1 MGNRTSL
8 DLLFFCL
15 FLTATTSWGATTWDK
30 FDCSTQRV
38 SYLGHD
44 VLGGGKKICVTR
56 KGDLIEDGEAKSF
69 CAKSGF
75 SRFLNLAN
83 PDYAKADSAA
93 DDTAVADNGKQ
104 GKMYLCFNGGVRKYE
119 ICRQVAQEPK
129 NKSLKMQWQADGPN
143 GHGYCKCD
151 KGKGPENCDSAD
163 APVAAESPK
172 SGNCDS
178 SENLTD
184 YVPVAGQPARPTW
197 CQCKEGFR
205 PEGGQKSPSEDL
217 NHCVPDAKQAVADEE
232 ISPELKTCL
241 DNWVDKSQQCKDK
254 AEAATSRCNSEEAK
268 DLAAAKN
275 SANSEVR
282 AAGTIADFYQQAAV
296 AKNAGKQNG
305 VSSCLRAGLGANAVK
320 STMSGMKEDCDQKV
334 QECTDLC
341 SEDKQSEFTAQCS
354 ALLNKVSAD
363 TENNS
368 PEKIKK
374 NIDYYNEQSKTIL
387 QTNLIAGN
395 KMCTDKTS
403 PTSAVSLKSN
413 FDNFLTGIGKALQSA
428 AMCACNVAASA
439 VGTSGSSCSNIPTA
453 AECAANPSLAGC
465 SAYSALDA
473 CTMGSPNYNANVCAC
488 QNNPAGLT
496 CKTATAAG
504 TNGFAGAD
512 VKTASGAG
520 TSFGP
525 NGSGSGLNSGG
536 AGDFSLGS
544 NSAGDIAA
552 IKPQSLTGAGA
563 GGLGGGGGGGVG
575 APPGSGGGDP
585 NAGGAEGDGRNSGG
599 VFGQV
604 KSFVSSMFGGS
615 PKGGVGT
622 APGAPAVKYDLDKYR
637 PKGLRGVAGGSEV
650 GLKNTDIWRTIFN
663 RYDDIRP
670 TLPSKQ

>member
-1 MGNRTSL
+1 MGNRTSFW
-8 DLLFFCL
+8 LLFVCL
-15 FLTATTSWGATTWDK
+15 FLTASIGLSATTFDK
-30 FDCSTQRV
+30 FDCTNQQT
-38 SYLGHD
+38 SYLGKNI
-44 VLGGGKKICVTR
+44 LGGGKKICVTR

-83 PDYAKADSAA
+83 LDYAKAGAA
-93 DDTAVADNGKQ
+93 IDEESVADSGKQ
-104 GKMYLCFNGGVRKYE
+104 GKMYLCFNGGVRKSE
-119 ICRQVAQEPK
+119 VCRQVSQEPQ
-129 NKSLKMQWQADGPN
+129 NKSLKMQWQPDGPN

-151 KGKGPENCDSAD
+151 KGRGLENCDSAD
-163 APVAAESPK
+163 VPVAAAQSP
-172 SGNCDS
+172 SNNCDS

-184 YVPVAGQPARPTW
+184 YVPVEGQPARPTW
-197 CQCKEGFR
+197 CQCKEGFHAQ
-205 PEGGQKSPSEDL
+205 GGQKSPSEDL
-217 NHCVPDAKQAVADEE
+217 NHCVPDNAKTAATDE
-232 ISPELKTCL
+232 ISPELKACI
-241 DNWVDKSQQCKDK
+241 DNWMDQSQQCKDK

-268 DLAAAKN
+268 DLTAAKN

-282 AAGTIADFYQQAAV
+282 AAGTIADFYQQAAI

-305 VSSCLRAGLGANAVK
+305 VSACMRAGLGANAVK

-334 QECTDLC
+334 LECTDLC
-341 SEDKQSEFTAQCS
+341 AEDKQSQFTAQCS

-363 TENNS
+363 TVNNS
-368 PEKIKK
+368 PEKIQK
-374 NIDYYNEQSKTIL
+374 NVEYYNEQSKTIL
-387 QTNLIAGN
+387 QTNFIAGN
-395 KMCTDKTS
+395 KQCTDKTS
-403 PTSAVSLKSN
+403 PGSAVSMKSN

-439 VGTSGSSCSNIPTA
+439 VGTSGSSCSSIPTA

-473 CTMGSPNYNANVCAC
+473 CTMGSANYNANVCAC
-488 QNNPAGLT
+488 QTNPSGLT

-512 VKTASGAG
+512 VKTASGTG

-525 NGSGSGLNSGG
+525 TGSSSGLNSGG
-536 AGDFSLGS
+536 SGDFSLGS
-544 NSAGDIAA
+544 NSAGDVAA
-552 IKPQSLTGAGA
+552 IKPQSLNGGAGG

-575 APPGSGGGDP
+575 APPGSGDP
-585 NAGGAEGDGRNSGG
+585 NAAGTEGDGRNSGG
-599 VFGQV
+599 MLGQV
-604 KSFVSSMFGGS
+604 KSFMSSMFGGGN
-615 PKGGVGT
+615 KNAAGT
-622 APGAPAVKYDLDKYR
+622 APGAPAVQYDLNKYR